1 VATAARK
8 KYNETVKNNERFN
21 EQRERQRQ
29 RERDRETER
38 ERKTDRHRDS
48 KREGDRWRQAGR
60 EGRKEVGWKGERDCL
75 EIAQMKRYIVQNTR
89 KTEDTDVA
97 ERGREDETM
106 SRDGHTSGR
115 K

>member
-1 VATAARK
+1 MNDSTNKER
-8 KYNETVKNNERFN
+8 ETETQRETEK
-21 EQRERQRQ
+21 QRERETDRQ
-29 RERDRETER
+29 RDR
-38 ERKTDRHRDS
+38 

-75 EIAQMKRYIVQNTR
+75 EIAQMKRYILQNTR
-89 KTEDTDVA
+89 KTEDTDGA